1 MRRSEMRRSEVRR
14 ISLISGLV
22 LPAVLLLGP
31 LAAGARPRQSP
42 SPAIAVAPAAAE
54 PAAAEAE
61 KTPSKPRVQRLSF
74 DDDVV
79 SARRDL
85 GDGDIL
91 VAHRKPKLPSLVKP
105 RLDFIPELI
114 KSADTF

>member
-1 MRRSEMRRSEVRR
+1 MKLVRGKW
-14 ISLISGLV
+14 ILV

-31 LAAGARPRQSP
+31 LAAEARPRQVPGRSLPAASP
-42 SPAIAVAPAAAE
+42 APAASAVAE
-54 PAAAEAE
+54 TETA
-61 KTPSKPRVQRLSF
+61 PSKPRVQRLSF

-91 VAHRKPKLPSLVKP
+91 VAHRKPKLHSLVRP
-105 RLDFIPELI
+105 RADFVPELI
-114 KSADTF
+114 KSADSF